1 VAEASAMAPEWFFV
15 LHISDPALI
24 GAFASAANLLVVS
37 WIPQLTLLRHTA
49 VMVHH
54 GGLNSIMEC
63 VQREVPMVIL
73 PCARD
78 QPGNAVRAAHHQ
90 LALTADVRTI
100 TGARLRPLIGK
111 AMGEAALK
119 RGLRRMKDQIE
130 HERGLEQAVA
140 LIEDVSAGFV
150 AGGISDRP

>member
-1 VAEASAMAPEWFFV
+1 
-15 LHISDPALI
+15 
-24 GAFASAANLLVVS
+24 VVP
-37 WIPQLTLLRHTA
+37 WIPQLTLLRHAA

-78 QPGNAVRAAHHQ
+78 QPGNAVRAAHHH

-100 TGARLRPLIGK
+100 TGERLRQLIRQ
-111 AMGEAALK
+111 AMADEGLK
-119 RGLRRMKDQIE
+119 PGLRRMKEQIE
-130 HERGLEQAVA
+130 RERGLEQAVA
-140 LIEDVSAGFV
+140 FIEAFTAGMTPSRQ
-150 AGGISDRP
+150 AGGNSDAP